1 MRYVKRM
8 SYKWP
13 FRAHFG
19 QRGPGGLRRVD
30 GEESRAALP
39 GWTRRQMKGG
49 RKSTSR
55 EKRRRAV
62 VSSADYGDF
71 VVSESRR
78 DSHRCGPDIVDFTS
92 SFLSCLQQLQHE
104 EFCDNQLGLR
114 EVCGWHKSGHGGNT
128 SQVILSTPN
137 TSQVISSTPNTL
149 QVISSTPVTF
159 IE

>member
-1 MRYVKRM
+1 MLVHTV
-8 SYKWP
+8 SYKLA

-49 RKSTSR
+49 RRRNSNSR

-71 VVSESRR
+71 VVSDSRR
-78 DSHRCGPDIVDFTS
+78 DSHRC
-92 SFLSCLQQLQHE
+92 
-104 EFCDNQLGLR
+104 
-114 EVCGWHKSGHGGNT
+114 
-128 SQVILSTPN
+128 
-137 TSQVISSTPNTL
+137 
-149 QVISSTPVTF
+149 
-159 IE
+159 

>member
-1 MRYVKRM
+1 M

-49 RKSTSR
+49 RRKSTSR

-71 VVSESRR
+71 VVSESSRR
-78 DSHRCGPDIVDFTS
+78 DSHRCGPDIVDFTL
-92 SFLSCLQQLQHE
+92 SFLLCLQQLQDE
-104 EFCDNQLGLR
+104 QFCDDQLRLR
-114 EVCGWHKSGHGGNT
+114 EVCRWHKSGHGGNT
-128 SQVILSTPN
+128 SQVISSTPN
-137 TSQVISSTPNTL
+137 TSQVI
-149 QVISSTPVTF
+149 
-159 IE
+159 

>member
-1 MRYVKRM
+1 M
-8 SYKWP
+8 SYKLP

-49 RKSTSR
+49 RRKSTSR

-92 SFLSCLQQLQHE
+92 SFLP
-104 EFCDNQLGLR
+104 
-114 EVCGWHKSGHGGNT
+114 
-128 SQVILSTPN
+128 LSSAAAT
-137 TSQVISSTPNTL
+137 
-149 QVISSTPVTF
+149 
-159 IE
+159 

>member
-1 MRYVKRM
+1 MVHM
-8 SYKWP
+8 VSYKLA

-39 GWTRRQMKGG
+39 GWTRRQMKGE
-49 RKSTSR
+49 RRRNSNSR

-78 DSHRCGPDIVDFTS
+78 DSQRCGPDNVVVFTFSFFVFSSCNMRSFVTTS
-92 SFLSCLQQLQHE
+92 SDYGRFVAGTSLVT
-104 EFCDNQLGLR
+104 GAILR
-114 EVCGWHKSGHGGNT
+114 R
-128 SQVILSTPN
+128 
-137 TSQVISSTPNTL
+137 
-149 QVISSTPVTF
+149 
-159 IE
+159 